1 MIRFAIF
8 ADGIREQYI
17 MNNYIR
23 TILAVAL
30 IVISY
35 ITAYCE
41 TDKSDV
47 HKILDEVNEYLKEKP
62 DSAFRVLKA
71 LEIPDDEETMA
82 EYSIL
87 ITKAEYLA
95 TGKIESDSLLLK
107 AIDFYGETQSKE
119 TALAHYSLGCYYFS
133 RDYDKA
139 IDSFENSI
147 KRCPDGDD
155 EIKGR
160 AYHAIGTCW
169 LSKGDINEYLRASK
183 KALKLLEG
191 NESEEIR
198 ILCQEMR
205 HYLNVFDATDQKKED
220 KNSAVLYII
229 LASILISG
237 LGVAAYIVTKRKKD
251 SDKAAE
257 AEPASSLLEKKLQ
270 EGRSALEMTSAY
282 RILLEIR
289 SLNEGELQA
298 RNDIDASA
306 IEDAVLASFYDA
318 YQILA
323 ESEEKISHQELLLC
337 LYGYLR
343 VSNNVIAFLLK
354 SVPTTIRQRR
364 KRLQGKLSP
373 EAYQILF

>member
-1 MIRFAIF
+1 M
-8 ADGIREQYI
+8 
-17 MNNYIR
+17 
-23 TILAVAL
+23 
-30 IVISY
+30 
-35 ITAYCE
+35 
-41 TDKSDV
+41 
-47 HKILDEVNEYLKEKP
+47 
-62 DSAFRVLKA
+62 
-71 LEIPDDEETMA
+71 
-82 EYSIL
+82 
-87 ITKAEYLA
+87 
-95 TGKIESDSLLLK
+95 
-107 AIDFYGETQSKE
+107 
-119 TALAHYSLGCYYFS
+119 
-133 RDYDKA
+133 
-139 IDSFENSI
+139 
-147 KRCPDGDD
+147 
-155 EIKGR
+155 
-160 AYHAIGTCW
+160 
-169 LSKGDINEYLRASK
+169 
-183 KALKLLEG
+183 KLLEG
-191 NESEEIR
+191 NESDEIR

-257 AEPASSLLEKKLQ
+257 AEPASYVLEKKLQ

>member
-1 MIRFAIF
+1 
-8 ADGIREQYI
+8 
-17 MNNYIR
+17 
-23 TILAVAL
+23 
-30 IVISY
+30 
-35 ITAYCE
+35 
-41 TDKSDV
+41 
-47 HKILDEVNEYLKEKP
+47 
-62 DSAFRVLKA
+62 
-71 LEIPDDEETMA
+71 
-82 EYSIL
+82 
-87 ITKAEYLA
+87 
-95 TGKIESDSLLLK
+95 
-107 AIDFYGETQSKE
+107 
-119 TALAHYSLGCYYFS
+119 
-133 RDYDKA
+133 
-139 IDSFENSI
+139 
-147 KRCPDGDD
+147 
-155 EIKGR
+155 
-160 AYHAIGTCW
+160 
-169 LSKGDINEYLRASK
+169 
-183 KALKLLEG
+183 
-191 NESEEIR
+191 
-198 ILCQEMR
+198 MR